1 ILLLATGY
9 AAVWYAE
16 KLIRNVELEVD
27 PKGYQGMRNKLTCG
41 VILMHGLVLIA

>member
-1 ILLLATGY
+1 
-9 AAVWYAE
+9 
-16 KLIRNVELEVD
+16 